1 MQYAPTIT
9 LNSKIGKSMTNSYHC
24 IVIGNPI
31 AHSKSPELHH
41 AFARQTGINLTYQR
55 QLCPNNVE
63 SFIAVVES
71 FFNGG
76 GAGANVTVPFKEMAF
91 DLVKERG
98 ELSEFAQVA
107 GAVNTLA
114 IKNGKLYGDNTDGH
128 GLVADLQ
135 SKGVSLQDK
144 NVAILGAGGATR
156 GVILPLLQAG
166 ATITIF
172 NRTLEKAENLVEL
185 FSPFINHPHQF
196 LYAEQ
201 LSGKNITGVYD
212 IIINATSAGTTG
224 QRLNLDEGDMVVMD
238 VAYDMMYGN
247 PTEFLQY
254 FQGFQNVSCYD
265 GLGMLVNQGALS
277 FELWTGEKVD
287 LVRLGNPFN

>member
-9 LNSKIGKSMTNSYHC
+9 LNSKIGKSMTNSYHF

-76 GAGANVTVPFKEMAF
+76 GTGANVTVPFKEMAF

-135 SKGVSLQDK
+135 SKGVTLQDK

-156 GVILPLLQAG
+156 GAILPLLNAG
-166 ATITIF
+166 IHSLHIA
-172 NRTLEKAENLVEL
+172 NRTVEKAETLVKLMVNFDKNFADKLSFSSLEEL
-185 FSPFINHPHQF
+185 PNKFD
-196 LYAEQ
+196 
-201 LSGKNITGVYD
+201 V
-212 IIINATSAGTTG
+212 IINATSIGLSG
-224 QRLNLDEGDMVVMD
+224 KSLPFSDELTANF
-238 VAYDMMYGN
+238 AYDMMYGK
-247 PTEFLQY
+247 PSAFLN
-254 FQGFQNVSCYD
+254 FFAKQGAKTAD

-277 FELWTGEKVD
+277 FVLWTGKKVD